1 MMVLVVTIVS
11 DWEILIM
18 LLSQFPLTF
27 FMKLITGALLCPH
40 YIACDCSHAV
50 LDGVRDHLR
59 GVLWEDIFKLSAS
72 AATNGFC
79 EFSLELMYISL
90 IVVKS
95 KLFPRS
101 GASLEAVE
109 PHS

>member
-40 YIACDCSHAV
+40 YIACDYSHAV
-50 LDGVRDHLR
+50 LDGVR
-59 GVLWEDIFKLSAS
+59 VLWEDIFKLSAS
-72 AATNGFC
+72 AATYGFC

-95 KLFPRS
+95 KLLPRS
-101 GASLEAVE
+101 GASLETVE
-109 PHS
+109 PHP